1 MFPLHRL
8 VGIKW
13 DKVLLT
19 ENWLMLQS
27 LLLFY
32 LFNIYLFFLLS
43 GYTSSAPACFSDAWW
58 LRILWWRHLPALQ
71 QTHWLLSHLA
81 TRKIKLVCNVA
92 APVPYIDAPGSSEV
106 AMDFR
111 YCSHSNR
118 EAKTSSTRSGTCH
131 GWEGQAGMMSY
142 ILRTGPI
149 AAHHHKTGKCMSS
162 ERNLKLHNRA
172 ATVPD
177 NKLLFL
183 KLGSTVLNLCQFDG
197 TTGLPDKQCFRVS
210 Q

>member
-1 MFPLHRL
+1 MF
-8 VGIKW
+8 
-13 DKVLLT
+13 
-19 ENWLMLQS
+19 QS

-71 QTHWLLSHLA
+71 QTHWLLSHLGNDKKDKA
-81 TRKIKLVCNVA
+81 SVQCSSTSALHWCPRKLWGGDGLQI
-92 APVPYIDAPGSSEV
+92 
-106 AMDFR
+106 FR

-183 KLGSTVLNLCQFDG
+183 KLGSMVLNLCQFDG